1 MEQYCMYLRKSRADA
16 EAEARGEGETLA
28 RHERL
33 LLEVARRD
41 GYHIS
46 KIYREIVSGETIA
59 ARPQMQLL
67 LQEVEQGIWD
77 GVLVVEVERLARGD
91 TIDQG
96 IMAQTFKY
104 SDTKI
109 ITPNK
114 IYDPNNEMDEE
125 YFEFGLFM
133 SRREYKTINRRLQR
147 GRTASSKEGKYV
159 GNKSPYGY
167 QRVRIENGK
176 GFTLEP
182 IPDQADIVKLIY
194 SLYLHG
200 DVQEDGSICNMGTTM
215 IAKKL
220 NSMHI
225 PTKLGGAW
233 SANNVRCVLVNPV
246 YAGKIRWNFRPVSKK
261 MQNGEVIRSR
271 PMAKEGDYV
280 LVDGLHPAIIDEKVF
295 EDVQKKLHSNAHAPV
310 HKDKKIQNPLS
321 GILFCAKC
329 GKAMVRR
336 PFGDKNK
343 ADTLLC
349 KTLGC
354 TNVGSDLELVEK
366 RILHGIAEW
375 LNSYRLKWEINQS
388 EDQNDMQIDA
398 KTAAIK
404 SFEKELQTLKKQQE
418 KAYDLL
424 EQGIYSTDV
433 FFERSRAITERI
445 KSTEEQIEILKKEID
460 KEKKRQENITNIIP
474 KAEYLLKV
482 YGTLEDAKAKN
493 DLLKSVLDHADYEKE
508 HSTRWHGSP
517 DDFKVT
523 LYPRIPK

>member
-33 LLEVARRD
+33 LLEVARRY

-67 LQEVEQGIWD
+67 LQEVEQGIWN

-96 IMAQTFKY
+96 IMSQTFKY
-104 SDTKI
+104 SNTKI

-114 IYDPNNEMDEE
+114 IYDPNNDMDEE

-147 GRTASSKEGKYV
+147 GRTASAKEGKYA
-159 GNKSPYGY
+159 GNKPPYGY
-167 QRVRIENGK
+167 QRVKIENGN

-182 IPDQADIVKLIY
+182 IPEQADIVRLIY
-194 SLYLHG
+194 NLYLHG
-200 DVQEDGSICNMGTTM
+200 ETQLDGSVCSMGTTM

-220 NSMHI
+220 NAMKI
-225 PTKLGGAW
+225 PAKLGGSW
-233 SANNVRCVLVNPV
+233 SPNNVRCVLVNPV
-246 YAGKIRWNFRPVSKK
+246 YAGKIRWNFRPVTKK

-271 PMAKEGDYV
+271 PMAQEGNYV
-280 LVDGLHPAIIDEKVF
+280 LVDGLHPAIIETKTF
-295 EDVQKKLHSNAHAPV
+295 EAVQQKMHSNTHAPV
-310 HKDKKIQNPLS
+310 HMDKKMQNPLS

-336 PFGDKNK
+336 PYGKKNR

-375 LNSYRLKWEINQS
+375 LNDYRLKWETSQS
-388 EDQNDMQIDA
+388 ERQMDIQIDTKIA
-398 KTAAIK
+398 SIK
-404 SFEKELQTLKKQQE
+404 NFEKEMQTLKKQQE
-418 KAYDLL
+418 KTYDLL

-433 FFERSRAITERI
+433 FLERSHAIAERM
-445 KSTEEQIEILKKEID
+445 KSIEEQIGVLKKEID
-460 KEKKRQENITNIIP
+460 TERKRQENITSIIP

-482 YGTLEDAKAKN
+482 YGTLQEPKAKN